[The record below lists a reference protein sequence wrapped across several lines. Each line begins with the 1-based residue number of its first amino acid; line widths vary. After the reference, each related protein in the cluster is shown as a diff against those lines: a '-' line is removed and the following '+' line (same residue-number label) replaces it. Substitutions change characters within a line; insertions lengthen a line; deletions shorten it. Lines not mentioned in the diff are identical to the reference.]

1 MGAAVGVITLIASLC
16 AIATAIFV
24 GSRAREA
31 VPGGNA
37 IVYRVRTYYA
47 AALAFVLLLGLTL
60 TLGRTPY
67 GAYAG
72 VPAAVQVDVEGRMWS
87 WDIRSA
93 NAQEGKPLTLPSGEV
108 IDFAV
113 TAADV
118 NHGFGIYDE
127 SGHLIAQTQAMP
139 GYVNHLRVV
148 FDAPGRYRI
157 FCLEYC
163 GLVHHMMFAELI
175 VQ

>member
-1 MGAAVGVITLIASLC
+1 MGQMVGIVTLVVSLC
-16 AIATAIFV
+16 AIAAAIFV

-31 VPGGNA
+31 VPGGNSP
-37 IVYRVRTYYA
+37 VYRVRTYYA
-47 AALAFVLLLGLTL
+47 MALIAVLLLGLVF

-67 GAYAG
+67 NAYAG
-72 VPAAVQVDVEGRMWS
+72 IPAALEVEVEGRMWS
-87 WDIRSA
+87 WNIQA
-93 NAQEGKPLTLPSGEV
+93 PGFEAGQPLVLPRGEV

-127 SGHLIAQTQAMP
+127 AGQLIDQTQAMP

-148 FDAPGRYRI
+148 FDTPGRYRI
-157 FCLEYC
+157 LCLEYC
-163 GLVHHMMFAELI
+163 GLIHHMMFAELI

>member
-1 MGAAVGVITLIASLC
+1 MGAAVGVITLIVSLC
-16 AIATAIFV
+16 AIAAAIFV
-24 GSRAREA
+24 GNRAREA
-31 VPGGNA
+31 TSGGNA
-37 IVYRVRTYYA
+37 GVYRVRTFYA
-47 AALAFVLLLGLTL
+47 AALATVLLLGLTL

-67 GAYAG
+67 GASAAA
-72 VPAAVQVDVEGRMWS
+72 PAAVRVDVEGRMWS
-87 WDIRSA
+87 WSIRSA
-93 NAQEGKPLTLPSGEV
+93 SAQEGKPLTLPAGEL

-127 SGHLIAQTQAMP
+127 SGQLIAQTQAMP
-139 GYVNHLRVV
+139 GYVNHLRLV
-148 FDAPGRYRI
+148 FDTPGRYRI